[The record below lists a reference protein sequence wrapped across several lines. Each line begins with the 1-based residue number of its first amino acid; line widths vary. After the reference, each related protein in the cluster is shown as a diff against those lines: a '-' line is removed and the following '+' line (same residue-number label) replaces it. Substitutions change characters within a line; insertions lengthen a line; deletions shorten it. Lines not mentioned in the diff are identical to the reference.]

1 VHAKKFSLRHEG
13 PGHAQPPTRG
23 DRVSGPCG
31 LPAAGQAAGK
41 RVRQELLRR
50 VRSGDVAYARKL
62 SHSRTVI
69 VLVYAGEEMAFIY
82 SNSGKGILCFL
93 PPNAAETED
102 WRQSQAIA
110 RALFPRPEGGYC

>member
-1 VHAKKFSLRHEG
+1 M
-13 PGHAQPPTRG
+13 
-23 DRVSGPCG
+23 SGPCG
-31 LPAAGQAAGK
+31 LPAASQAAGK

-50 VRSGDVAYARKL
+50 VRSGDVAYARRL
-62 SHSRTVI
+62 SKSRTVI

-93 PPNAAETED
+93 PSNAPETED